1 VRGHWRLASAAERS
15 SFLFT
20 MTLFAL
26 KRVPEPEVMDESSE
40 VAAYASA
47 AAQSYLEKIDRTFVE
62 HVARLIAKGAVHG
75 QALDLGCGPGQI
87 PIMMAARWPAL
98 RIVGLD
104 AAPGM
109 IAQARQNAA
118 AAGVAISFQVFR
130 AQASEMKA
138 ASLPNT
144 PKSAAPERSGTLPF
158 ADHSFDLVT
167 CNSVLHHLAEPV
179 GVLNEIARVA
189 KPSAAVLI
197 RDLRRPAAPL
207 FPLYV
212 RWFGR
217 KYSGEMRRLY
227 EASVGAAYTAEELG
241 QMLQR
246 SALHDGRSR
255 VFRHHL
261 THIGIER
268 SALL

>member
-1 VRGHWRLASAAERS
+1 V
-15 SFLFT
+15 
-20 MTLFAL
+20 TLFAL
-26 KRVPEPEVMDESSE
+26 KRVPEAEVMEESAE
-40 VAAYASA
+40 VEAYASA
-47 AAQSYLEKIDRTFVE
+47 AAQSYLEQIDRTFVE
-62 HVARLIAKGAVHG
+62 HVARLMAKKSVQG

-87 PIMMAARWPAL
+87 PIMMAARWPGL

-109 IAQARQNAA
+109 IEQARKNAA

-130 AQASEMKA
+130 AQTPEVKTSSSAGNSPPA
-138 ASLPNT
+138 AQ
-144 PKSAAPERSGTLPF
+144 PKSGTLPF

-167 CNSVLHHLAEPV
+167 CNSVLHHLAEPIV
-179 GVLNEIARVA
+179 VLNEIARVA

-207 FPLYV
+207 FPV
-212 RWFGR
+212 HVSWFGR

-227 EASVGAAYTAEELG
+227 EASVRAAYAAEELG
-241 QMLQR
+241 LLLRQSNL
-246 SALHDGRSR
+246 SGGRSR
-255 VFRHHL
+255 VFRHRL

-268 SALL
+268 SALS